1 VPVTVDAATGLAVLP
16 SASRLSLSGDTPN
29 PFQTRTEIRFGLP
42 AAGAHSLVVYDV
54 AGRHIRTLSQGVSEA
69 GARAVVWDRRNEQGH
84 PVPAG
89 VYFYMLRAAQGE
101 LRERVVV
108 VR

>member
-1 VPVTVDAATGLAVLP
+1 
-16 SASRLSLSGDTPN
+16 
-29 PFQTRTEIRFGLP
+29 
-42 AAGAHSLVVYDV
+42 
-54 AGRHIRTLSQGVSEA
+54 
-69 GARAVVWDRRNEQGH
+69 VWDRRNEQGH